1 MQNGSIFYFYSR
13 IDYLKYDNC
22 HNEHIPPKFR
32 YPLMRDALNQ
42 SGRHIYFSMCE
53 WGFDKPWL
61 WAQDVANSWRTTL
74 DIKDIWLEFLAILE
88 LQ

>member
-1 MQNGSIFYFYSR
+1 MQEHKLVKEDQGAIITKKLTQTHTLNGSILYCKFR

-42 SGRHIYFSMCE
+42 SGRHIYFSMC
-53 WGFDKPWL
+53 
-61 WAQDVANSWRTTL
+61 
-74 DIKDIWLEFLAILE
+74 
-88 LQ
+88 